1 MPSPMGMSCL
11 WRALVEWILIATV
24 SILCYVNSCWGGF
37 VFDDNEAILSNR
49 DVTLNSS
56 IVDVFNNDFWG
67 TNIFHN
73 NSHKSYRPLTVLTFR
88 LNYWFTGDLNP
99 FIFHLTNVIVHT
111 VVCILYYQVCRHL
124 CEHFQNSNE
133 ARIYNWSLIPLLASL
148 MFAVHP
154 VHTESVRKLFS
165 HRRGIHSF
173 PILTGCGNSRKSWF
187 NVSSLLPICFPLLCQ

>member
-1 MPSPMGMSCL
+1 MGTSCL
-11 WRALVEWILIATV
+11 WRVLVEWILIATI

-49 DVTLNSS
+49 DVTLNSP
-56 IVDVFNNDFWG
+56 IVDVFTNDFWG

-73 NSHKSYRPLTVLTFR
+73 NSHKSYRPLTILTFR
-88 LNYWFTGDLNP
+88 LNYWFAGDLNP

-111 VVCILYYQVCRHL
+111 VVCILYYQVCRYL
-124 CEHFQNSNE
+124 CEPPNE
-133 ARIYNWSLIPLLASL
+133 ARIYDWSLIPLIASL

-165 HRRGIHSF
+165 HRRGIHNF
-173 PILTGCGNSRKSWF
+173 PISIGCRDSRKS
-187 NVSSLLPICFPLLCQ
+187 